1 MKDKYKESCINCDNF
16 AWWDGDYCCIA
27 KFLIL
32 QNSPK
37 GKFTEEILKTMKTS
51 DDYCENYSKV
61 KKEFNAYEEP
71 FNTFLE
77 SLV

>member
-16 AWWDGDYCCIA
+16 AWWDGDYCCII

-37 GKFTEEILKTMKTS
+37 GEFTKEILGTMKTS

-61 KKEFNAYEEP
+61 KKELNAYEEP
-71 FNTFLE
+71 FNEFLE
-77 SLV
+77 SLA